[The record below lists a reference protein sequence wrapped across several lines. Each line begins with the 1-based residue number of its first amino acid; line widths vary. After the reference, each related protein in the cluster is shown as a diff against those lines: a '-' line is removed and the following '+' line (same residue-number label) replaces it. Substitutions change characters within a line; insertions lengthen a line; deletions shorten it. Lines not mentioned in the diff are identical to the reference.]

1 MTALQADGDPVS
13 GRHSCLTAS
22 AGFGFDMN
30 AKATTVGKDGHS
42 AFSVFQRRLGSVM
55 AFVMNRNFLF
65 FISAIVLVALAA
77 CGKGDD
83 ESAATTNG
91 GEQGAAAI
99 SQPAKPAESTGTEK
113 GPDLVKSLRES
124 SGVVTPEEK
133 AAAIERA
140 RANAVAA
147 AQSVGQTD
155 EQAQAAGEAAAAVA
169 QRSFN
174 DREPQ
179 Q

>member
-1 MTALQADGDPVS
+1 MSFEIEMNVKAITA
-13 GRHSCLTAS
+13 
-22 AGFGFDMN
+22 
-30 AKATTVGKDGHS
+30 GKDGHS

-77 CGKGDD
+77 CGKGSD
-83 ESAATTNG
+83 ETAATTNG

-99 SQPAKPAESTGTEK
+99 SQPARPTESGTTEK
-113 GPDLVKSLRES
+113 GPDLVKSLRDS
-124 SGVVTPEEK
+124 SGVVSPEEK

-147 AQSVGQTD
+147 AKSVGQTD
-155 EQAQAAGEAAAAVA
+155 QQAQAAGEAAVATA
-169 QRSFN
+169 QRSF
-174 DREPQ
+174 DEREPQ

>member
-1 MTALQADGDPVS
+1 MMRLHLDGDPVS
-13 GRHSCLTAS
+13 GSPFVPV
-22 AGFGFDMN
+22 GFEMN
-30 AKATTVGKDGHS
+30 AKATTMGKDGHS
-42 AFSVFQRRLGSVM
+42 AFSVFQHRLGSVM
-55 AFVMNRNFLF
+55 AFVMNLNFLF

-99 SQPAKPAESTGTEK
+99 SQPAKPAESGSSEK
-113 GPDLVKSLRES
+113 GPDLVKSLRDS
-124 SGVVTPEEK
+124 SGVVSPEEK

-147 AQSVGQTD
+147 AKSVGQTD
-155 EQAQAAGEAAAAVA
+155 QQAQAAGEAAVTAA
-169 QRSFN
+169 QRSF
-174 DREPQ
+174 DEREPQ

>member
-1 MTALQADGDPVS
+1 
-13 GRHSCLTAS
+13 
-22 AGFGFDMN
+22 
-30 AKATTVGKDGHS
+30 
-42 AFSVFQRRLGSVM
+42 M

-83 ESAATTNG
+83 ETAATTDG
-91 GEQGAAAI
+91 GEKGAAAI
-99 SQPAKPAESTGTEK
+99 SQPANLAESTGTEK

-174 DREPQ
+174 DRQPQ